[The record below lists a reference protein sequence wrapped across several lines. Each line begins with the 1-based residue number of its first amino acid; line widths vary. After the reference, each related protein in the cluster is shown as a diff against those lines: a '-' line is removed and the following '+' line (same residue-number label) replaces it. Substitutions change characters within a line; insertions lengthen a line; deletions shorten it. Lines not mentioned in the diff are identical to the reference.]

1 MISNRKP
8 RSLPLDLWPQA
19 DRRAWTAACEPAQR
33 LKAGGRAGHL
43 KPVTRDA
50 HCADYGNFLGFLD
63 RSGWLERNGPA
74 AANVVPEKVS
84 AYIAE
89 RKDRVAS
96 TTLYGSI
103 SNLRRVAQYI
113 TPGHDFTWLA
123 EIDKDLALVAQPR
136 SKFDRFVL
144 PEVLIEAG
152 LALIQEAEDSRT
164 MTKLARAYQFRNGLM
179 VALLAFCPI
188 RRKNFAALEVGRS
201 FIKIKGQWWIILSA
215 AETKERRADERPVD
229 ELLTPIIDRYLA
241 QHHSVLARSEQPSPR
256 LWLSAK
262 NGAPLPDIEITSVI
276 QRTTL
281 ATVGMPLGP
290 HMFRTSAVSAAAL
303 HAGDNPHLGSAV
315 LHHTDPRV
323 ANTNYNRATCLSAA
337 ESLRQIVRQYEKK

>member
-1 MISNRKP
+1 MISNREP

-63 RSGWLERNGPA
+63 RSSWLERNGPA

-89 RKDRVAS
+89 LKDRVAS

-103 SNLRRVAQYI
+103 SNLCRVAQYI

-144 PEVLIEAG
+144 PEVHVEAG

-164 MTKLARAYQFRNGLM
+164 M
-179 VALLAFCPI
+179 
-188 RRKNFAALEVGRS
+188 RRPAPHRS
-201 FIKIKGQWWIILSA
+201 KSHK
-215 AETKERRADERPVD
+215 R
-229 ELLTPIIDRYLA
+229 ELQPRTM
-241 QHHSVLARSEQPSPR
+241 SE
-256 LWLSAK
+256 
-262 NGAPLPDIEITSVI
+262 
-276 QRTTL
+276 
-281 ATVGMPLGP
+281 
-290 HMFRTSAVSAAAL
+290 
-303 HAGDNPHLGSAV
+303 
-315 LHHTDPRV
+315 
-323 ANTNYNRATCLSAA
+323 CC
-337 ESLRQIVRQYEKK
+337 